1 MASIKVSRKKNESS
15 DQLLTRF
22 NRRSTRFVKDLRNS
36 RYRPDRLSPLK
47 KRKKAVIREGHRAA
61 AAKRKNYE

>member
-1 MASIKVSRKKNESS
+1 MASIKVARKKNESS

-22 NRRSTRFVKDLRNS
+22 NRRSTRFVKDLRTS

-47 KRKKAVIREGHRAA
+47 KRTKAVIREGHRAA